1 MYQNKD
7 YHPSS
12 LSGTKVSSA
21 AIDQRVIVLRWVFV
35 VLLILLTG
43 NIFRRQVL
51 EAPHYRALAKDQQ
64 TAKITSQPE
73 RGRIYAYDQTA
84 SDFGVTSVSEN
95 NNFFPL
101 ATNIMMF
108 DVWVVPRNLKDPE
121 DSTHVL
127 AEKLSLDA
135 AKLLPEFQS
144 GKLYIPP
151 IAKRIDKIKAEE
163 IANLN
168 MRGVIT
174 VPNPVRFYPETE
186 MAAQTI
192 GFVNYDGTGSS
203 GVEKY
208 YDNELKGVPGVVY
221 GLKDTKGRI
230 IGVNDQAKA
239 QNGVDLVLTLD
250 NTVQFMAEREL
261 KSSIEKYGAKGGTII
276 IAEPKTGRI
285 LAMAN
290 SPSYDPN
297 KFNEVSQEEQWKFI
311 NPAVSDVYEPGSIF
325 KPLVMATAIDA
336 GLVEPDTKP
345 DDLPGGFKNMVLID
359 GYEIHNSQDKSFG
372 FETMTQVLE
381 NSDNIGMIWVGD
393 KVGNETLGKYL
404 TNFGIGAKTGI
415 DLGAEGV
422 GKLSEAS
429 KWRNVNRATIAFGQ
443 GVSVTPI
450 QILAAYMALA
460 NNGKLV
466 KPHIIDTIISPSGE
480 EKKIETTEVRD
491 VIKPETAAKI
501 KEMLVGVVERG
512 HGKKAAVAGFRVAG
526 KTGTAQIPKKN
537 GPGYEE
543 NTHIGSFAGFAPAD
557 DPRFVMLVK
566 LDNPSNV
573 EWAESSAAPA
583 FGTIA
588 KWLLTNYYR

>member
-7 YHPSS
+7 YHLSS

-43 NIFRRQVL
+43 NVFRRQVL
-51 EAPHYRALAKDQQ
+51 EVSHYRALAKDQQ

-84 SDFGVTSVSEN
+84 SDFGVTSASEN

-121 DSTHVL
+121 DSARIL

-151 IAKRIDKIKAEE
+151 IAKRIDKVKAEE

-192 GFVNYDGTGSS
+192 GFVNYDGAGSS
-203 GVEKY
+203 GIEKY
-208 YDNELKGVPGVVY
+208 YDNELKGVPGVIY
-221 GLKDTKGRI
+221 GLKDTKGRV

-250 NTVQFMAEREL
+250 STVQFMAEREL
-261 KSSIEKYGAKGGTII
+261 KSSIEKYGASGGTII
-276 IAEPKTGRI
+276 IAEPKTGRV

-297 KFNEVSQEEQWKFI
+297 KFNEVSQEEQWKFL
-311 NPAVSDVYEPGSIF
+311 NTAVSDVYEPGSIF
-325 KPLVMATAIDA
+325 KPLIMAAAIDA
-336 GLVEPDTKP
+336 GMVEPDTKP
-345 DDLPGGFKNMVLID
+345 DDLPGGFKNMVTIN

-372 FETMTQVLE
+372 YETMTQVLE

-393 KVGNETLGKYL
+393 KVGNDILGKYL
-404 TNFGIGAKTGI
+404 TNFGIGVKTGV

-422 GKLSEAS
+422 GKLSEAT
-429 KWRNVNRATIAFGQ
+429 KWNDVGRATISFGQ

-450 QILAAYMALA
+450 QIIAAYMAL
-460 NNGKLV
+460 
-466 KPHIIDTIISPSGE
+466 
-480 EKKIETTEVRD
+480 
-491 VIKPETAAKI
+491 
-501 KEMLVGVVERG
+501 G
-512 HGKKAAVAGFRVAG
+512 HGV
-526 KTGTAQIPKKN
+526 
-537 GPGYEE
+537 
-543 NTHIGSFAGFAPAD
+543 
-557 DPRFVMLVK
+557 
-566 LDNPSNV
+566 
-573 EWAESSAAPA
+573 
-583 FGTIA
+583 
-588 KWLLTNYYR
+588 